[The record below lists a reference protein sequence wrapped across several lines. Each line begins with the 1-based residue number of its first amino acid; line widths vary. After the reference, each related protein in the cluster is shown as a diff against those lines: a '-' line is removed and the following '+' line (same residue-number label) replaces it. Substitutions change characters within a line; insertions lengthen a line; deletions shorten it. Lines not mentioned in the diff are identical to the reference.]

1 MARLDKII
9 KKMLNQPN
17 DIDYAELR
25 YVLLAIGCN
34 ERRGKG
40 SHTFF
45 PHPETGVQVSIP
57 FQKPL
62 RRCYIIRTI
71 QMFDLKEVYDEITG
85 RIS

>member
-1 MARLDKII
+1 MFVARLDKII

-17 DIDYAELR
+17 DIDCTELR

-45 PHPETGVQVSIP
+45 PI
-57 FQKPL
+57 QKL
-62 RRCYIIRTI
+62 EFR
-71 QMFDLKEVYDEITG
+71 FLFLFKDL
-85 RIS
+85 

>member
-1 MARLDKII
+1 VAGLDKII

-17 DIDYAELR
+17 DIEYAELR

-45 PHPETGVQVSIP
+45 PI
-57 FQKPL
+57 QKPGFRFL
-62 RRCYIIRTI
+62 
-71 QMFDLKEVYDEITG
+71 FFFKDLWTLVYY
-85 RIS
+85 SNNQNV